1 MARSKCHLGMR
12 CISWAVNLVMCCHF
26 FFQVFN
32 NFPSCSVDS
41 LNNITSE
48 RIRKII
54 SPVFHSFCLSA
65 RSSILL
71 LPPCPR
77 PPSFSKACTFL
88 CKNTQGKARLIT
100 SSFPVLLI
108 LQYAEYSAFFISL
121 FVMTELLTWAAR
133 GKKLLQ
139 LMTSKASLAKQSSP
153 NHLLIP
159 VPRRHK
165 VCDTLQIE

>member
-1 MARSKCHLGMR
+1 MSC
-12 CISWAVNLVMCCHF
+12 AVI

-41 LNNITSE
+41 LNNITTE
-48 RIRKII
+48 RIRNII
-54 SPVFHSFCLSA
+54 SPVFHCLRLSA
-65 RSSILL
+65 HSSILL
-71 LPPCPR
+71 FPSCPR

-88 CKNTQGKARLIT
+88 CKNTPGKARLIT

-139 LMTSKASLAKQSSP
+139 LIASKASLAKQSGP
-153 NHLLIP
+153 NHPLIP
-159 VPRRHK
+159 APRRHK